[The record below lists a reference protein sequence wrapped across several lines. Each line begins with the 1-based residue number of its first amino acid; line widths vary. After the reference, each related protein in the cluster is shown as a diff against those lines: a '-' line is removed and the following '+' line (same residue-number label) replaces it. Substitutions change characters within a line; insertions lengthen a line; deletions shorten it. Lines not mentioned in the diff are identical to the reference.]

1 VAFSWLFE
9 GDDEAYIDR
18 FPDHVQKRQASP
30 ATSSGVATALE
41 EEPALARDLI
51 AAYAVEDASIDPFK
65 LSLENMSDARSR
77 GARYLRYM
85 KVNHF
90 EVQQGRI
97 AASHLTNQRTGEQFQ
112 IRARQVVNAG
122 GAWAGIIAALA
133 GIQIDMLY
141 SKGSLLVT
149 HDRLTQKVIN
159 RLRPPADADII
170 VPGGTVSIV
179 GTSSVRVASPDRIRP
194 TVREVDHIVAET
206 ARMVPGLETTRYV
219 RTYTG
224 VRPLLAAS
232 DTADGRSV
240 SRGFA
245 LMDHCDQ
252 GVDNLLTITGGKL
265 TTFRLMAEKAAD
277 LICERL
283 GVTATCST
291 HAIPLPEADGA
302 DWTEPGRAP
311 RLWLQ
316 QQDPDDLLLCECEM
330 VPQKAVDSIV
340 QTALKNRISPDL
352 RTIGLRSRIGKGA
365 CQGTFCSTRVLAYLH
380 ELGVLAEDQG
390 LYQLPEF
397 LDERW
402 RGQRCIFWD
411 GQLIQAELQEA
422 LHCGLFSLELNTPR
436 AATTTQES
444 EESHEEG

>member
-1 VAFSWLFE
+1 
-9 GDDEAYIDR
+9 
-18 FPDHVQKRQASP
+18 
-30 ATSSGVATALE
+30 
-41 EEPALARDLI
+41 
-51 AAYAVEDASIDPFK
+51 
-65 LSLENMSDARSR
+65 
-77 GARYLRYM
+77 
-85 KVNHF
+85 
-90 EVQQGRI
+90 
-97 AASHLTNQRTGEQFQ
+97 
-112 IRARQVVNAG
+112 
-122 GAWAGIIAALA
+122 
-133 GIQIDMLY
+133 
-141 SKGSLLVT
+141 
-149 HDRLTQKVIN
+149 
-159 RLRPPADADII
+159 
-170 VPGGTVSIV
+170 
-179 GTSSVRVASPDRIRP
+179 
-194 TVREVDHIVAET
+194 
-206 ARMVPGLETTRYV
+206 
-219 RTYTG
+219 
-224 VRPLLAAS
+224 
-232 DTADGRSV
+232 V